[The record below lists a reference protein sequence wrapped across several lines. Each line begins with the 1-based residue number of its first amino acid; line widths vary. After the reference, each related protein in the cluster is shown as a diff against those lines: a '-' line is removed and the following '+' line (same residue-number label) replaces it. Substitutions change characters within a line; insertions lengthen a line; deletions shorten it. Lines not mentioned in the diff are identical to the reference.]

1 MVLTAAPNLRSGSR
15 VALNLG
21 FSLYIPRGP
30 FNKTRFFVVSPVPI
44 YQDLEIGTFHE
55 KISTAFPFSP
65 PVYALPN
72 EMQKFEK
79 GDEKMK
85 RNMFSSK
92 PTRRALLV
100 LVCAAA
106 LSVVA
111 CDNDVTFSPT
121 APTFP
126 NLQNIGNVTTAGP
139 GRSLEIRG
147 SLTAK
152 QGSCL
157 EATILYDGREL
168 EGARAVCREGPGC
181 AKLELTAD
189 VLSTG
194 GHHTISFQV
203 LSQSSEV
210 VDYVAEGSVLVS
222 REGIPFLMTI
232 DLEPTRAT
240 LRPGES
246 VTFDVD
252 FLNSTN

>member
-1 MVLTAAPNLRSGSR
+1 MTRATFLSNPARS
-15 VALNLG
+15 
-21 FSLYIPRGP
+21 
-30 FNKTRFFVVSPVPI
+30 
-44 YQDLEIGTFHE
+44 
-55 KISTAFPFSP
+55 
-65 PVYALPN
+65 
-72 EMQKFEK
+72 
-79 GDEKMK
+79 
-85 RNMFSSK
+85 
-92 PTRRALLV
+92 ALLV
-100 LVCAAA
+100 LFLAAA
-106 LSVVA
+106 LNVVA
-111 CDNDVTFSPT
+111 CDNDVNISPT

-126 NLQNIGNVTTAGP
+126 NFTFPNVTTAGP

-147 SLTAK
+147 SLTAH

-222 REGIPFLMTI
+222 REGLPFLMTI

-246 VTFDVD
+246 VNFDVD
-252 FLNSTN
+252 FLNSTNYKPSRPTPLLTARLLYSKRGQSISNWFSDGCKRSMPERFNI